1 MLKNK
6 FKVIVCVYNSE
17 KWIKKCLFSILN
29 QTYTNYDLIVI
40 NDAST
45 DNTFNIIKSIQ
56 KDYNFTFLNRSKN
69 TGLLKNTIDGINL
82 ICNDDNDIII
92 SIDGDDWLYCC
103 NAFEYLNKIYQDKD
117 IWLTYGQ
124 FINLLSKSIGC
135 NKQIKNTKTYRKKER
150 WKTSHLKTF
159 KYHLWKKIAD
169 NDLKNKFGEYYSMGV
184 DHSIMFP
191 MVEMAGNKRI
201 KFISKILYIYNNLNN
216 LNCSKKNIKLQLS
229 YAQEIRNKPC
239 YEELL

>member
-103 NAFEYLNKIYQDKD
+103 NAFEY
-117 IWLTYGQ
+117 
-124 FINLLSKSIGC
+124 
-135 NKQIKNTKTYRKKER
+135 
-150 WKTSHLKTF
+150 
-159 KYHLWKKIAD
+159 
-169 NDLKNKFGEYYSMGV
+169 
-184 DHSIMFP
+184 
-191 MVEMAGNKRI
+191 
-201 KFISKILYIYNNLNN
+201 
-216 LNCSKKNIKLQLS
+216 
-229 YAQEIRNKPC
+229 
-239 YEELL
+239 